1 MTQSLLA
8 GGKVLTFGNGGSAAD
23 AQHLAGE
30 LVGRFLRDRA
40 ALPALALTTDPSVVT
55 AIGNDLGYDAVFRRQ
70 VEAHGRPGDVAV
82 GITTSGRSP
91 NVVLALELARDRGLV
106 TIGMT
111 GGGGGARSP
120 STTSSTPHRGR
131 PASGGP
137 HHGRPHPLPG
147 GRGGC
152 PGDERAAGASTSAA
166 SARTR
171 LPAAEQVSRA
181 DFARPPRAGARVASC
196 STPCP
201 VRRAGA
207 AGPAPIRARSLGKPI
222 LWGLGAHVLKV
233 GLSPV
238 LLDLMEKGLVT
249 GLALNGAGIVHDFEL
264 AVAGNTSEDVSAGLG
279 SGEFGMARETGEEI
293 NRAIVEGDRDGLGL
307 GASVGRYLLQRKPPH
322 LDVSLLAAAA
332 RRGLPATVHV
342 AVGTDIVH
350 MHPACDPAAL
360 GRATHLDFRL
370 FAAEVARLGGGGVY
384 LNVGSA
390 VMLPEVFL
398 KAVTLARNLGH
409 ELADFATANLDFIQS
424 YRPSTN
430 VVERPTRGVGRGY
443 SLTGH
448 HEILV
453 PLLAAALIEGSP
465 AAP

>member
-1 MTQSLLA
+1 MS
-8 GGKVLTFGNGGSAAD
+8 GP
-23 AQHLAGE
+23 
-30 LVGRFLRDRA
+30 RD
-40 ALPALALTTDPSVVT
+40 P
-55 AIGNDLGYDAVFRRQ
+55 
-70 VEAHGRPGDVAV
+70 
-82 GITTSGRSP
+82 
-91 NVVLALELARDRGLV
+91 LELAGVRTYPLASRNSKV
-106 TIGMT
+106 T
-111 GGGGGARSP
+111 
-120 STTSSTPHRGR
+120 
-131 PASGGP
+131 
-137 HHGRPHPLPG
+137 
-147 GRGGC
+147 
-152 PGDERAAGASTSAA
+152 
-166 SARTR
+166 
-171 LPAAEQVSRA
+171 RA
-181 DFARPPRAGARVASC
+181 DFARPLPRGAGVKDLLDAL
-196 STPCP
+196 PHLL
-201 VRRAGA
+201 GA
-207 AGPAPIRARSLGKPI
+207 QALRDLAAEVLRARSLGKPV

-238 LLDLMEKGLVT
+238 VVDLMEKGFVS

-264 AVAGNTSEDVSAGLG
+264 AVAGQTSEDVPATLG
-279 SGEFGMARETGEEI
+279 SGDFGMARETGEEV

-307 GASVGRYLLQRKPPH
+307 GAAMGRYLLARKPPH
-322 LDVSLLAAAA
+322 ADLSLLAAAT
-332 RRGLPATVHV
+332 RLGLPATVHV

-409 ELADFATANLDFIQS
+409 PLTDFTTANLDFIQS
-424 YRPSTN
+424 YRPNTN

-453 PLLAAALIEGSP
+453 PLLAAALIEG
-465 AAP
+465 APSAP